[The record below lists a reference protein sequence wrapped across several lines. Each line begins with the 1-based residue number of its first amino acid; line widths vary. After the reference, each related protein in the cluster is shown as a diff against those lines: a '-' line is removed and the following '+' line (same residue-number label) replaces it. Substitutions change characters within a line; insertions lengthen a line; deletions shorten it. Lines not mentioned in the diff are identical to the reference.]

1 MFCTIFNV
9 LIFSRI
15 LFVLWSILFDHWSS
29 HVSPHWP
36 EYCRDYLT
44 MDIKWKWIIL
54 PLLFM
59 LAWDSLHTGHFVPDG
74 DTDDDEPPPGL
85 WLSANLFIYL
95 GSLAEWMEIQVHAYL
110 STFCK
115 CFRSQQVFL
124 TLGWSSVVFALWL
137 LIEKNCLKLPKGDLM
152 LP

>member
-1 MFCTIFNV
+1 MFCTILDLNV
-9 LIFSRI
+9 LIFSII
-15 LFVLWSILFDHWSS
+15 LFVLWCISFDHLSS

-44 MDIKWKWIIL
+44 MDIKWKLIIL
-54 PLLFM
+54 SPLLFM
-59 LAWDSLHTGHFVPDG
+59 SAWDSIHTGHFVPDG

-85 WLSANLFIYL
+85 WLSTNLFIYL

-115 CFRSQQVFL
+115 CFRSQLFNFRHK
-124 TLGWSSVVFALWL
+124 SHPPNMCK
-137 LIEKNCLKLPKGDLM
+137 IELKLIHSFRGAQN
-152 LP
+152 